1 MLAAQQSTFAG
12 RFAVRAAARQTGRRT
27 AVVVRAEETKVTKS
41 DRKTEGLGIAGF
53 GGIGSSQQALT
64 YLDGTLP
71 GDFGFDPLGLLDP
84 EGAGGFVAPRWL
96 QAAEVVHARWAML
109 GAAGCIA
116 PEIMAS
122 AQPFF
127 PEASGVAWFQ
137 SGVIPPAGAG
147 PEYWTDNYTLFLGE
161 IVLMQFAE
169 LRRLQDFRKPGS
181 MGKQYFLGLETVLGG
196 SGDPSYPGG
205 QFFNMLNLGA
215 DGSLAKLKV
224 NEIKNGRLA
233 MIAMLG
239 YFVQAAFTHEGP
251 YANLMAHL
259 SDPVNNNFLTTFAKV
274 GGAI

>member
-1 MLAAQQSTFAG
+1 M
-12 RFAVRAAARQTGRRT
+12 
-27 AVVVRAEETKVTKS
+27 
-41 DRKTEGLGIAGF
+41 
-53 GGIGSSQQALT
+53 
-64 YLDGTLP
+64 
-71 GDFGFDPLGLLDP
+71 
-84 EGAGGFVAPRWL
+84 
-96 QAAEVVHARWAML
+96 VHARWAML

-127 PEASGVAWFQ
+127 PEASGVVRSRSRGGQRRRRTLQPRPLTPLAAQAWFQ

-181 MGKQYFLGLETVLGG
+181 MGKQYFLGLVTVLGG

-259 SDPVNNNFLTTFAKV
+259 ADPVNNNFLTTFAKV